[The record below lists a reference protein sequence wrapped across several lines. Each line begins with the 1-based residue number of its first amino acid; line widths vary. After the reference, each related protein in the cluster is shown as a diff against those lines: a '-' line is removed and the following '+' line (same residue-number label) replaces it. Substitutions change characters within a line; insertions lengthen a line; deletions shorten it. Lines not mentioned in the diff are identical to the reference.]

1 MDRPGLYRG
10 SASPELL
17 IVRSCSRRRKF
28 TKGGGNGP
36 YAGDTCADGVMC
48 VISGSLWSHRALEP
62 RKPYIC
68 LVVFAD
74 RSSVEFQFMSEA
86 AIIDQQEEKLL
97 IQRAYRDLLKSLKT
111 GMDDKDREDMR
122 RAYELAVEAHAK
134 QRRKSGEPYILHP
147 IAVARICAEE
157 IGLGPTAI
165 VAALLHDVVEDTDIS
180 LEDIREKFGERIA
193 MIVDGLTKL
202 DSAYNSDS
210 PQAENFRKVL
220 STLVKDVR
228 VVLIKMADRLHNMR
242 TLGSMPRH
250 RQLAI
255 AAETN
260 YIYAPLAHRL
270 GLYGMKTEFQ
280 DLCMKITEPE
290 AYQDIKKKLQETK
303 AARNSYIE
311 RFIVPLRKEMDEA
324 GLTFR
329 ITGRPKSIHSIWNK
343 IKSKDVSFEEIYDLF
358 AVRIILDVPRKM
370 EKQACWQV
378 YSIVTD
384 VYRPIP
390 ERLKD
395 WVTTPKS
402 NGYESLHTTVIGP
415 DGRFVEV
422 QIRSE
427 RMDEIA
433 ERGYA
438 AHWKY
443 KGVNDQQDVYESWL
457 DNIREILENNDA
469 DAIEFLN
476 DFKTN
481 LFHEEIYVYTPR
493 GDMRILPKGATAL
506 DFAFM
511 IHTDLGLHCAAVKV
525 NNRLVPMGYKLQ
537 NGDQVGIQVNKHQKP
552 SEAWLKMAVTGK
564 ARSKI
569 RAAIREERKQQGT
582 MGKEV
587 LERKLQQLK
596 VDLETNAD
604 MLVKHFGYRTRLD
617 FYSAIAAEQINLQD
631 LKRFRVDGLKL
642 LPPIPEPD
650 GVGDKAVRPTEAIP
664 DSSRSGQPRL
674 IINGEPSD
682 QYEYSMAGCCNP
694 VMGDDVF
701 AFLSTS
707 GGLKIHRTTCP
718 NAVNLM
724 ANYGYR
730 VMRAEWAQQAGTSF
744 RCDLQ
749 ITGIDSGPGVIERLT
764 QKISSN
770 LGLNIRSLS
779 IEGHQGY
786 FEGRISLIVQNK
798 NQVLLAIQALK
809 SLEGVSSVTRI
820 DGV

>member
-1 MDRPGLYRG
+1 
-10 SASPELL
+10 
-17 IVRSCSRRRKF
+17 
-28 TKGGGNGP
+28 
-36 YAGDTCADGVMC
+36 
-48 VISGSLWSHRALEP
+48 
-62 RKPYIC
+62 
-68 LVVFAD
+68 
-74 RSSVEFQFMSEA
+74 MSETLVIA
-86 AIIDQQEEKLL
+86 KEEKQI
-97 IQRAYRDLLKSLKT
+97 IQRAYRELLKSIKT
-111 GMDDKDREDMR
+111 PMDDQDKEDIR
-122 RAYELAVEAHAK
+122 KAYNLAVEAHAR

-165 VAALLHDVVEDTDIS
+165 IAALLHDVVEDTEYS
-180 LEDIREKFGERIA
+180 LEDIRQRFGERIG

-202 DSAYNSDS
+202 DSAYNSES

-242 TLGSMPRH
+242 TLGAMPRH

-270 GLYGMKTEFQ
+270 GLYNMKTEFQ
-280 DLCMKITEPE
+280 DLCMKITDPE
-290 AYQDIKKKLQETK
+290 SYQEIKQKLQETK
-303 AARNSYIE
+303 ASRNTYIE
-311 RFIVPLRKEMDEA
+311 RFIIPIKEELEAA
-324 GLTFR
+324 GLAYR

-343 IKSKDVSFEEIYDLF
+343 IKSKDVSFEEIFDLF

-370 EKQACWQV
+370 EKASCWQV

-433 ERGYA
+433 ERGFA

-443 KGVNDQQDVYESWL
+443 KGMSDQPDVYESWL
-457 DNIREILENNDA
+457 DNIREILENQES

-481 LFHEEIYVYTPR
+481 LFHEEIYVYTPK

-511 IHTDLGLHCAAVKV
+511 IHTDLGLRCAAVKV
-525 NNRLVPMGYKLQ
+525 NNRLVPMGYKLM
-537 NGDQVGIQVNKHQKP
+537 NGDQVSIQTNKNQKP
-552 SEAWLKMAVTGK
+552 NEAWLKMVVTGK

-569 RAAIREERKQQGT
+569 RTAIREERQQQSSI
-582 MGKEV
+582 GKEI
-587 LERKLQQLK
+587 LERKLQHVK
-596 VDLETNAD
+596 ADLELNAD
-604 MLVKHFGYRTRLD
+604 MLVKHYGYRSRLD
-617 FYSAIAAEQINLQD
+617 LYSAVAAEEVNLQD
-631 LKRFRVDGLKL
+631 LKKFRVDNNRL
-642 LPPIPEPD
+642 LPPETEAAQ
-650 GVGDKAVRPTEAIP
+650 VQDKAKMPEAAP
-664 DSSRSGQPRL
+664 DPNRKTGLPRL
-674 IINGEPSD
+674 IINGEPAD
-682 QYEYSMAGCCNP
+682 QYEYTMANCCNP

-701 AFLSTS
+701 AFLSTN
-707 GGLKIHRTTCP
+707 GGVRIHRSTCP

-730 VMRAEWAQQAGTSF
+730 VMRAEWAQQAGSSF
-744 RCDLQ
+744 RVDLQ
-749 ITGIDSGPGVIERLT
+749 ITGIDSGPGVIERLS

-770 LGLNIRSLS
+770 LGLDIRSFS
-779 IEGHQGY
+779 IEGKEGY
-786 FEGRISLIVQNK
+786 FEGKISLIVHNK
-798 NQVLLAIQALK
+798 DQVVLAIRALK
-809 SLEGVSSVTRI
+809 SLEGISSVVRL
-820 DGV
+820 DSA